1 MKFEKEESNNVNNI
15 NDPDKLYR
23 ISQIQKILK
32 LFFNKNDSFLK
43 LIYLLK
49 WKNNTK
55 NSDKPESIINQDK
68 DIIINESKVKSDLDK
83 ETIEKANSL
92 LLNLFERRKKEAY
105 NMMKK
110 KGKKS
115 DSKKLRR
122 KENAAK
128 KLNSVI
134 KQYLGHY
141 VFDLYKKSKK
151 KV

>member
-1 MKFEKEESNNVNNI
+1 
-15 NDPDKLYR
+15 
-23 ISQIQKILK
+23 
-32 LFFNKNDSFLK
+32 
-43 LIYLLK
+43 
-49 WKNNTK
+49 
-55 NSDKPESIINQDK
+55 
-68 DIIINESKVKSDLDK
+68 
-83 ETIEKANSL
+83 
-92 LLNLFERRKKEAY
+92 
-105 NMMKK
+105 MMKK
-110 KGKKS
+110 KGKS